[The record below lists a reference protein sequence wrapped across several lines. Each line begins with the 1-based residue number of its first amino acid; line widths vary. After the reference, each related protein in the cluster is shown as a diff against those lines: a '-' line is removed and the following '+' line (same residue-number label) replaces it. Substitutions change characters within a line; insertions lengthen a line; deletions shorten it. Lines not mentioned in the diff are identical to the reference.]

1 MSEETRCIKYNI
13 KRHETLSDV
22 MRRFDVSIT
31 DLMEYNEACDLL
43 SLREGQTLF
52 IKSRPPGVR
61 SYELGE
67 GETLWTVAEKL
78 GLSVPSLLKAN
89 SNIMPNEIR
98 QGISIAL
105 PDSQL

>member
-1 MSEETRCIKYNI
+1 MSEQTRCIRYNI

-22 MRRFDVSIT
+22 MRRFDISLT
-31 DLMEYNEACDLL
+31 DLMEYNEACNLL
-43 SLREGQTLF
+43 SLSEGQTLL
-52 IKSRPPGVR
+52 IKSRPRADR
-61 SYELGE
+61 SYVLGE

-78 GLSVPSLLKAN
+78 GVSVPSLLKAN
-89 SNIMPNEIR
+89 SNFMPNEIR